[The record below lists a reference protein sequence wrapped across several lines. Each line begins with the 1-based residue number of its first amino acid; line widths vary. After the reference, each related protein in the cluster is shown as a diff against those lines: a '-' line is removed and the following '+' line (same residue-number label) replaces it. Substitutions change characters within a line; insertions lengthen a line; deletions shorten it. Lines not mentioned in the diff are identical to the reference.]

1 MKDIIEKI
9 LAYLPQY
16 FAELGEV
23 CTTPKRFIAERDV
36 NSDETFAASLLF
48 LAISLVLQTLI
59 WAPLNSSGKDLWT
72 ELGAVAVFTMMD
84 VTLGAIAI
92 YVAWWIVGGRARAK
106 GFFTSFF
113 YFSGAPMVIGAAFG
127 LFQVSILKV
136 FDPERFEKA
145 VVRRPGSEQIKMM
158 LDPQYA
164 TRIFG
169 EPNATSWVVTGLEW
183 AFTLLF
189 FGWII
194 LAWGAF
200 RKLSGL
206 GKIRSFFAFLFAII
220 FSLVGIYAVLFVQ
233 AAFG

>member
-48 LAISLVLQTLI
+48 LAISLVHQTLI

-72 ELGAVAVFTMMD
+72 ELSSVAIFTMMD
-84 VTLGAIAI
+84 VTLGALAI

-106 GFFTSFF
+106 GFFTTFF
-113 YFSGAPMVIGAAFG
+113 YFSGAPMVVGAAFG
-127 LFQVSILKV
+127 LFEFSILKV

-145 VVRRPGSEQIKMM
+145 VVRRPGSEQIKMIF
-158 LDPQYA
+158 DSEYA
-164 TRIFG
+164 ARIWG
-169 EPNATSWVVTGLEW
+169 EPNATWWVLGGLQG
-183 AFTLLF
+183 AFFLLF
-189 FGWII
+189 LGWII

-206 GKIRSFFAFLFAII
+206 GKIRSFFAFLFAVI
-220 FSLVGIYAVLFVQ
+220 FSVVGIYAVLFVQ